1 MPGSIRRPA
10 DAGGTQ
16 LDSRRNQYYN
26 LDRLARRYAMRRS
39 WQLQEAKNRF
49 SEVVEEAL
57 KKGPQIITRR
67 GVETAVVLSSAEY
80 RKMLLGKKKLSEF
93 FRQSP
98 LAKAN
103 LDMSRDKSDA
113 RGDIQL

>member
-1 MPGSIRRPA
+1 MG
-10 DAGGTQ
+10 
-16 LDSRRNQYYN
+16 
-26 LDRLARRYAMRRS
+26 RS
-39 WQLQEAKNRF
+39 WQLQEAKNKF

-57 KKGPQIITRR
+57 KEGPQIITRR
-67 GVETAVVLSSAEY
+67 GVETVVVLSSAEY

-98 LAKAN
+98 LAKVG

-113 RGDIQL
+113 RSDIPL

>member
-1 MPGSIRRPA
+1 MS
-10 DAGGTQ
+10 
-16 LDSRRNQYYN
+16 
-26 LDRLARRYAMRRS
+26 RS
-39 WQLQEAKNRF
+39 WQLQEAKNKF

-80 RKMLLGKKKLSEF
+80 RKMLLGKKKISEF

-98 LAKAN
+98 LAKVRI
-103 LDMSRDKSDA
+103 DMSRDKSDP
-113 RGDIQL
+113 RSDIPI